1 MKKYYVLLFVLAL
14 TIPLFWGINAW
25 QANECGIIRN
35 EIKNLERT
43 QENCLDEN
51 RTVANE
57 IDSLLTTDR
66 LDTEARKMGLRK
78 VRPEN
83 IILIVMG
90 GKGRGL

>member
-1 MKKYYVLLFVLAL
+1 MKKYYVLLFLLAL

-35 EIKNLERT
+35 EIKNIEKT

-51 RTVANE
+51 KTVAGE
-57 IDSLLTTDR
+57 IINLLTADR
-66 LDTEARKMGLRK
+66 LDAEARKMGLRK
-78 VRPEN
+78 MRPEDV
-83 IILIVMG
+83 ILIVMG